1 MSELFLG
8 HPFIAPVI
16 ELARQAGEVD
26 PAVLARRCGRDVQVR

>member
-16 ELARQAGEVD
+16 ELARQAGEVIM
-26 PAVLARRCGRDVQVR
+26 PFCAPMWP